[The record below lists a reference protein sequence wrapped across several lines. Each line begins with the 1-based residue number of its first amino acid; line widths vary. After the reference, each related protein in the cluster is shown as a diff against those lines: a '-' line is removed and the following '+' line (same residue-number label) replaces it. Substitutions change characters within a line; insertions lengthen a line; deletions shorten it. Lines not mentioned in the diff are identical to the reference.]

1 MFQTVLQG
9 GVCLREAD
17 LHDSLPVQIALLV
30 ADLADNI
37 LLPFILRSRW
47 LKPDAVPLD
56 MCSAVN
62 RLRVD
67 ASHGFYA
74 HHITNTSLMM

>member
-17 LHDSLPVQIALLV
+17 LHDGLPVQITIWIFDLL
-30 ADLADNI
+30 NEI
-37 LLPFILRSRW
+37 PQPFILRISR

-56 MCSAVN
+56 KGTAVN

>member
-9 GVCLREAD
+9 GVCLREAN
-17 LHDSLPVQIALLV
+17 LHDGLPVQIAIRV
-30 ADLADNI
+30 SDLSDKI
-37 LLPFILRSRW
+37 PQPVILRSRR

-56 MCSAVN
+56 KGTAVN

-67 ASHGFYA
+67 ASQGFYA

>member
-17 LHDSLPVQIALLV
+17 LHDGLPVQIAIRV
-30 ADLADNI
+30 SDLSDKI
-37 LLPFILRSRW
+37 PQPVILRSRR

-56 MCSAVN
+56 KGTAVN
-62 RLRVD
+62 RFQID
-67 ASHGFYA
+67 AFHGFCT
-74 HHITNTSLMM
+74 HHIANTSLMM

>member
-17 LHDSLPVQIALLV
+17 LHDGLPVQIAIRV
-30 ADLADNI
+30 SDLSDKT
-37 LLPFILRSRW
+37 PQPVILRSRR

-56 MCSAVN
+56 KGTAVN